1 MDLSSIITLT
11 LAVGALSCKPGPG
24 MMAILSRTLS
34 QGMQGC
40 FAFMAGV
47 NLVNMGFLSL
57 VLMGLVFAQDEL
69 VFISI
74 LIKALAAVYLIY
86 IGIKGL
92 QNPSFEINPKEGKA
106 ESLFDT
112 FTGAVM
118 LTLGNPLV
126 ILFYAGI
133 LPTILDV
140 GEIGYAEMI
149 VIAAILVAVE
159 TSVAVLYCL
168 PMAYSRNFF
177 TPDLMQ
183 RMNMLSSVVIIFVGL
198 YIGYS
203 ALPAEDLKTVFF
215 K

>member
-1 MDLSSIITLT
+1 MTFSSIITLI

-40 FAFMAGV
+40 LAFMAGV

-57 VLMGLVFAQDEL
+57 VLMGLVLARDDL
-69 VFISI
+69 IFISI
-74 LIKALAAVYLIY
+74 LIKSLAAVYLIW
-86 IGIKGL
+86 IGVKGL

-126 ILFYAGI
+126 ILFFAGI
-133 LPTILDV
+133 LPTVLNIE
-140 GEIGYAEMI
+140 EIGYADMVI
-149 VIAAILVAVE
+149 VAAIIIAVE
-159 TSVAVLYCL
+159 TGVAVLYCL

-177 TPDLMQ
+177 TPELTRQ
-183 RMNMLSSVVIIFVGL
+183 MNILSSIVIIIVGL

-203 ALPAEDLKTVFF
+203 ALPAEDLKIVFF
-215 K
+215 